1 MPTLR
6 RQSRQPAS
14 TSGDGALA
22 VLSGARS
29 LPSRSALAKWAQ
41 GARKKDDA
49 AAAAEDKENR
59 RTAQQPEPPV
69 LAPAARR
76 PGRGRDKL
84 SVPRACAQDLLPRSA
99 HSVRDSLSEL
109 LRASSRQGLGDSG
122 SGGVTEELPAVRTG
136 DNFGWAWED
145 NPLGREGKWR
155 RVSFTSRRLSF
166 DAPLARLSL
175 SSSCSEADAPGGL
188 DEKGSVWPGRFSLG
202 SSSPRRVGKLVSLV
216 KCGGVAGELACAR
229 AALPQ
234 SRAPAAV
241 CEPRQRELCCK
252 RPLCT
257 PALSSQRHPPP
268 RPRGGPN
275 TAQCVWP
282 ASKRNL
288 IQPKLDLY

>member
-6 RQSRQPAS
+6 RQGPGSRQPAS
-14 TSGDGALA
+14 TSSDGALA
-22 VLSGARS
+22 VLSSARG
-29 LPSRSALAKWAQ
+29 LPSRSALAKWAP

-49 AAAAEDKENR
+49 AAASEARVEDKENR

-84 SVPRACAQDLLPRSA
+84 SVPRAGAQDPQPRSA

-122 SGGVTEELPAVRTG
+122 SGGVTEELPAVRTSN
-136 DNFGWAWED
+136 DFGWAWED

-175 SSSCSEADAPGGL
+175 SCSEADAPGGHA
-188 DEKGSVWPGRFSLG
+188 ETKGSVWPGRFSLG
-202 SSSPRRVGKLVSLV
+202 SSSPRRVGKLVSLD
-216 KCGGVAGELACAR
+216 KCAGV
-229 AALPQ
+229 LP
-234 SRAPAAV
+234 
-241 CEPRQRELCCK
+241 
-252 RPLCT
+252 
-257 PALSSQRHPPP
+257 
-268 RPRGGPN
+268 GN
-275 TAQCVWP
+275 
-282 ASKRNL
+282 
-288 IQPKLDLY
+288 